1 MNMLPDHLLTA
12 LPLAEVLSGESPVAA
27 GFAIAFAIA
36 IGGWMVD
43 RHRIGVLER
52 SWAKHE
58 DTTHKQVTDKFADIE
73 KAQRANEAD
82 CTARF
87 ADLQRQVDRS
97 TAARSD
103 VWQRDAL
110 HDEHTPA
117 PRRSKP

>member
-1 MNMLPDHLLTA
+1 MLPDHLLTA

-27 GFAIAFAIA
+27 GFAIIIAVA

-52 SWAKHE
+52 SWGKHE
-58 DTTHKQVTDKFADIE
+58 DTTHKLVNDKFAEID
-73 KAQRANEAD
+73 KAQRASEAD
-82 CTARF
+82 CAARF

-97 TAARSD
+97 AATRSD

-110 HDEHTPA
+110 HDEPTPA